1 MELLMKQRWLLAVWK
16 VVQISQDWTKMFPII
31 KYHARREDIRD
42 AWIRAIA
49 WPVLPKA
56 VVCSDHFSKD
66 SFDESQELK
75 QSLLGSNLR
84 GASLLR
90 VLCVNVNMMLSFK
103 TSTPMPIKILQHKP
117 PTNTYQRWKL
127 RVIYTCILH
136 TR

>member
-1 MELLMKQRWLLAVWK
+1 MVTCCVKGCLNQSRLNKNV
-16 VVQISQDWTKMFPII
+16 S
-31 KYHARREDIRD
+31 YHKIPCQERRYKRCLDKGNC
-42 AWIRAIA
+42 
-49 WPVLPKA
+49 LTSLTYS
-56 VVCSDHFSKD
+56 CCKD

-127 RVIYTCILH
+127 RVIYACILH